1 VYPVSF
7 LNKRPRWL
15 LLGTVALV
23 AGWWLPGALIG
34 DGVERFADPVHR
46 AVAGEA
52 VDVVGAV
59 CLSNPAS
66 RVLARAIRVSKVETV
81 SGSCTVGPA
90 PADATADMRA
100 IVRAYGPFGIPIRS
114 VTATCGGTY
123 VAC

>member
-1 VYPVSF
+1 VSSR
-7 LNKRPRWL
+7 NKRLRWL

-23 AGWWLPGALIG
+23 TGWWLPGAVIG
-34 DGVERFADPVHR
+34 DGVERFTDPAHR

-59 CLSNPAS
+59 CLGNPAS
-66 RVLARAIRVSKVETV
+66 RVLARAVRVSKVESV

-90 PADATADMRA
+90 PADGTADMQA
-100 IVRAYGPFGIPIRS
+100 TVRAYGPFGIPIRS
-114 VTATCGGTY
+114 VTAACGGTY